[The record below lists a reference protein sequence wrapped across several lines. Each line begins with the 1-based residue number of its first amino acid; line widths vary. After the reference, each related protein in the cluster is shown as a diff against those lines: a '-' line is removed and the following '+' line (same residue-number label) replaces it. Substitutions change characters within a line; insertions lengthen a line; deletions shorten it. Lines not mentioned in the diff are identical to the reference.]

1 MAYDNTSANYNLAL
15 IAGAHP
21 GNNYYRYDSIDDLDL
36 VEDAGY
42 LNNVDDNLKMA
53 IGDTVL
59 GVEWSA
65 EPYASGNTVSAAK
78 MFIVTNVI
86 DNDAASSAGAVNM
99 AEILISTDGAISS
112 GD

>member
-1 MAYDNTSANYNLAL
+1 MAYDNTSADYNLAL
-15 IAGAHP
+15 IAGGHP
-21 GNNYYRYDSIDDLDL
+21 GNNYYRYDSVDDLDL

-42 LNNVDDNLKMA
+42 FNNKDDNLQLQ

-59 GVEWSA
+59 AVEWSA

-86 DNDAASSAGAVNM
+86 SNDAAGSAGNVDM
-99 AEILISTDGAISS
+99 AEILISTAGAISS